1 MEYLGGKLKK
11 KDGAVKLSDL
21 FGEVIA
27 TGAERTCVRNLKNPS
42 TCFKISKKNHSKETV
57 REIEYFKYLNR
68 KGISSPFIPKFINEF
83 KTDTEIVIEQELIS
97 DHPDQGIFAYRVEEF
112 VGNADENQ
120 LAQLEEFFRQLLRE
134 LKDKNIII
142 SDLHAGNM
150 MLYCN
155 KEGLLKRLIVV
166 DGFGCPEAIP
176 LAKYFPFFGKRKI
189 DRQWAKFR
197 NTFLATLMRRR
208 QPPYSI
214 NF

>member
-83 KTDTEIVIEQELIS
+83 KTDTEIVVQ
-97 DHPDQGIFAYRVEEF
+97 
-112 VGNADENQ
+112 
-120 LAQLEEFFRQLLRE
+120 
-134 LKDKNIII
+134 
-142 SDLHAGNM
+142 
-150 MLYCN
+150 
-155 KEGLLKRLIVV
+155 
-166 DGFGCPEAIP
+166 
-176 LAKYFPFFGKRKI
+176 
-189 DRQWAKFR
+189 
-197 NTFLATLMRRR
+197 
-208 QPPYSI
+208 SI
-214 NF
+214 NTLSIK